1 VNINDTKV
9 TVMVDTGA
17 SANVINEH
25 TYMNFCDR
33 PAIVETDKQ
42 YYSFGGTPL
51 DLLGC
56 ITVNIN
62 WRERSRVANFLV
74 IRGNHRNL
82 LGKQT
87 AQDLGLVTLHLDGEP
102 AQSINAINQPL
113 PPVRKLIKEE
123 KRDHRQARKPESKSA
138 LKNS

>member
-1 VNINDTKV
+1 
-9 TVMVDTGA
+9 
-17 SANVINEH
+17 
-25 TYMNFCDR
+25 
-33 PAIVETDKQ
+33 
-42 YYSFGGTPL
+42 
-51 DLLGC
+51 
-56 ITVNIN
+56 
-62 WRERSRVANFLV
+62 V